1 MSLPWLPEATMFPY
15 ARPSYWCLRLSGRKR
30 SMNGGCWEKFDE
42 KMCVYC
48 HKLNFFVMTQLLHK
62 RYITST
68 ADSKEVVERFAW
80 EQKKLHRHRLA
91 WVGLESTLETI
102 QLNIGLFF
110 LLHWWT
116 SIQYTAYWKICPST
130 DLVKIARNVAQMECN
145 LWKRKWSSHRK

>member
-15 ARPSYWCLRLSGRKR
+15 ARPSYWCLCLSGRKR

-91 WVGLESTLETI
+91 WLGKYIGDNSLKHWTLFFFFIDEH
-102 QLNIGLFF
+102 QLNTQHIGRYVLRRPCQDCKKCCTDGMQS
-110 LLHWWT
+110 LEKKV
-116 SIQYTAYWKICPST
+116 IIPS
-130 DLVKIARNVAQMECN
+130 
-145 LWKRKWSSHRK
+145 

>member
-15 ARPSYWCLRLSGRKR
+15 ARPSYWCLCLSGRKR
-30 SMNGGCWEKFDE
+30 SMNGGCWEKFDG

-91 WVGLESTLETI
+91 WLGKYIGDDSIKHWTLFSSSLMNINWIHSILEDMSFDWPCQDCKKCCTDGMQSLEKKVI
-102 QLNIGLFF
+102 I
-110 LLHWWT
+110 
-116 SIQYTAYWKICPST
+116 PS
-130 DLVKIARNVAQMECN
+130 
-145 LWKRKWSSHRK
+145 

>member
-15 ARPSYWCLRLSGRKR
+15 ARPSYWCLCLSGRKR
-30 SMNGGCWEKFDE
+30 GMNGGCWEKFDE

-48 HKLNFFVMTQLLHK
+48 HKLNFCYDTASPQKIYHK
-62 RYITST
+62 HCRQQRGCWTFCMR
-68 ADSKEVVERFAW
+68 A
-80 EQKKLHRHRLA
+80 KKVASSSSGLA
-91 WVGLESTLETI
+91 WKESTSETI
-102 QLNIGLFF
+102 QLSIGLFF